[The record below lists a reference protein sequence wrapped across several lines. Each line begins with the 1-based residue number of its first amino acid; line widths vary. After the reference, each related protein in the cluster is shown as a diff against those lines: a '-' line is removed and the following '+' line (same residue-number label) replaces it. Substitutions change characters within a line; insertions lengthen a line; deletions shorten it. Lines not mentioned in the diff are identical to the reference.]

1 VSDLQI
7 GVLMSHVRAEEKQ
20 LLAAI
25 AGRGV
30 EPVRLLD
37 RTLSFELTAL
47 DRPQPQR
54 LDLLLDRCMAHGR
67 AAVALQVFTAMGVR
81 CINSMKA
88 SNTADDKIATTLA
101 LARAGVPTIRT
112 SAAFDIESALRVLDE
127 EIGYPAVLK
136 PVTGSW
142 GRLLAKVNSRAAARS
157 VLEHKRALGSF
168 HHGVFYLQEY
178 VEKPGR
184 DLRIFVVGDEVIAG
198 SYRTAEHWVT
208 NVARGAVSKPCPITD
223 EIRDISLR
231 ATLALGLEIA
241 GVDLVETKSGLQV
254 IEVNTGAEFKG
265 LIQTTD
271 IDIPG
276 VIADYVVGQ
285 ARTQQQ
291 NGQDA
296 AITSAQSAR
305 SSASAS
311 NGSHG
316 AQAAE
321 ASGPL
326 APHGQGHDHGPS
338 RTQPIA
344 RTHGQAPAHALA
356 NGR

>member
-20 LLAAI
+20 LLAAFTK
-25 AGRGV
+25 RGV
-30 EPVRLLD
+30 EPVRMLD

-47 DRPQPQR
+47 NRPQPR
-54 LDLLLDRCMAHGR
+54 PLDLVLDRCMAHGR
-67 AAVALQVFTAMGVR
+67 AAVALQIFTAMGVP
-81 CINSMKA
+81 CVNSMRA
-88 SNTADDKIATTLA
+88 SNIADDKIATTLA
-101 LARAGVPTIRT
+101 LAQAGVPTIRT
-112 SAAFDIESALRVLDE
+112 SAAFDIDSALRVLDE

-142 GRLLAKVNSRAAARS
+142 GRLLAKVNSPESARA

-178 VEKPGR
+178 IEKPGR

-208 NVARGAVSKPCPITD
+208 NVARGAVSRPCPITPD
-223 EIRDISLR
+223 IRDISLR
-231 ATLALGLEIA
+231 ATKALGLEIA
-241 GVDLVETKSGLQV
+241 GVDLVETKDGLQV

-265 LIQTTD
+265 LIQTTS

-276 VIADYVVGQ
+276 VIAEHVIGQ
-285 ARTQQQ
+285 ARKHWELKQAQPSPVEKS
-291 NGQDA
+291 
-296 AITSAQSAR
+296 TSAPR
-305 SSASAS
+305 SSGPADYQ
-311 NGSHG
+311 
-316 AQAAE
+316 AQSLHATAN
-321 ASGPL
+321 A
-326 APHGQGHDHGPS
+326 HDHVS
-338 RTQPIA
+338 TQVV
-344 RTHGQAPAHALA
+344 L